1 MRGLWI
7 AAAVVVLVVPQQGP
21 AVRDPRIFHAATDL
35 VTITVTVRDQDG
47 HLVTDL
53 PRDAFDVRE
62 DGEPQ
67 TISQFTAERVPLS
80 LVVLLDTSD
89 SMFGQR
95 LADARD
101 AVERFIT
108 DLLNPS
114 DEFALVAFNHATHLV
129 MNWRQDHADLHAA
142 LQRLQP
148 FGSTALYD
156 AIVAE
161 LPLAEIRHRE
171 RVAFLIISDG
181 ADTASD
187 AKLRDVRSALNR
199 SEVFVYAVAIDA
211 PGRRPINA
219 AVDPIALSTITDQSG
234 GHTEVVKSTGALLE
248 ALTRIA
254 EELNSQYLLGY
265 TSAKSIDGEYHTIRV
280 RIRDHR
286 EYRLQARRGYL
297 AARRDRADGI
307 RR

>member
-1 MRGLWI
+1 
-7 AAAVVVLVVPQQGP
+7 
-21 AVRDPRIFHAATDL
+21 
-35 VTITVTVRDQDG
+35 
-47 HLVTDL
+47 
-53 PRDAFDVRE
+53 
-62 DGEPQ
+62 
-67 TISQFTAERVPLS
+67 
-80 LVVLLDTSD
+80 
-89 SMFGQR
+89 
-95 LADARD
+95 
-101 AVERFIT
+101 
-108 DLLNPS
+108 
-114 DEFALVAFNHATHLV
+114 
-129 MNWRQDHADLHAA
+129 
-142 LQRLQP
+142 
-148 FGSTALYD
+148 
-156 AIVAE
+156 
-161 LPLAEIRHRE
+161 
-171 RVAFLIISDG
+171 
-181 ADTASD
+181 
-187 AKLRDVRSALNR
+187 
-199 SEVFVYAVAIDA
+199 VYAVAIDA